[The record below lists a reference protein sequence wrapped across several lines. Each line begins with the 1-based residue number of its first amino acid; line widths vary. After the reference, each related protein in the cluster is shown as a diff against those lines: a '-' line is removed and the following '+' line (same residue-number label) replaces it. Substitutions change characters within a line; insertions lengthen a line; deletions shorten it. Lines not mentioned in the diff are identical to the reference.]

1 VNTEQRIHPLS
12 PLLASQIAAGEV
24 IERPASIVKEFVENS
39 IDAGATLIEIRLL
52 EGGCDLIEI
61 RDNGIGIHYDDL
73 ALAFTAHATS
83 KISQVNDLFD
93 IHSYGFR
100 GEALASVASIAR
112 VSLTSVRSGAA
123 HAGCVV
129 VDNGIA
135 QPVTPCAHP
144 KGTRILV
151 ERLFHTIPARKKF
164 LKSPRA
170 EWARV
175 DDVLIGLMLANPHVS
190 FNVEH
195 NHQSIYQLQRAEE
208 AFAPQRLSRLISE
221 GFVEH
226 ALAVDVAGDGWT
238 LKGVIASPRYTR
250 GVSDQQWWLINGRMV
265 KDRALSFAVKLAYDD
280 LIHGHRHPAFVLSLS
295 IDPSLIDVNVHPAKT
310 EVRFADARTL
320 ADGIRYAV
328 RDRLAALT
336 VSSTVLSH
344 PTLPERSSSAS
355 ITQFLPHSRHTDS
368 TWSAQVQAELR
379 WQSNISDA
387 DGVLIDPVYVCEP
400 EPPVYASVE
409 AVPAVDM
416 LLGQARAQLHGV
428 YILAESAQGMVL
440 VDMHAAHERIVY
452 EKLKRQW
459 ESSWASQPLLIP
471 VLVSLTATQSALL
484 QEAEGLLQDKG
495 FVLDWLGE
503 QQVALRAIPSLL
515 SQAKAEPLLLDMLTA
530 LSQHKGS
537 VAHFLERHRDQLLST
552 MACHGAVRAN
562 RQLSIAEMNALLRQM
577 EQTPNIG
584 QCNHGRPT
592 WIEMDMNAL
601 DALFLRG
608 R

>member
-1 VNTEQRIHPLS
+1 
-12 PLLASQIAAGEV
+12 
-24 IERPASIVKEFVENS
+24 
-39 IDAGATLIEIRLL
+39 
-52 EGGCDLIEI
+52 
-61 RDNGIGIHYDDL
+61 
-73 ALAFTAHATS
+73 
-83 KISQVNDLFD
+83 
-93 IHSYGFR
+93 
-100 GEALASVASIAR
+100 
-112 VSLTSVRSGAA
+112 
-123 HAGCVV
+123 
-129 VDNGIA
+129 
-135 QPVTPCAHP
+135 
-144 KGTRILV
+144 
-151 ERLFHTIPARKKF
+151 
-164 LKSPRA
+164 
-170 EWARV
+170 
-175 DDVLIGLMLANPHVS
+175 
-190 FNVEH
+190 
-195 NHQSIYQLQRAEE
+195 
-208 AFAPQRLSRLISE
+208 
-221 GFVEH
+221 
-226 ALAVDVAGDGWT
+226 
-238 LKGVIASPRYTR
+238 
-250 GVSDQQWWLINGRMV
+250 
-265 KDRALSFAVKLAYDD
+265 
-280 LIHGHRHPAFVLSLS
+280 
-295 IDPSLIDVNVHPAKT
+295 
-310 EVRFADARTL
+310 
-320 ADGIRYAV
+320 
-328 RDRLAALT
+328 
-336 VSSTVLSH
+336 
-344 PTLPERSSSAS
+344 
-355 ITQFLPHSRHTDS
+355 
-368 TWSAQVQAELR
+368 
-379 WQSNISDA
+379 
-387 DGVLIDPVYVCEP
+387 
-400 EPPVYASVE
+400 VYASVE

-416 LLGQARAQLHGV
+416 PLGQARAQLHGV